1 MESAWIV
8 SEVDLP
14 IPLRELDAL
23 QRCRISKQKMERLMR
38 PENEA
43 AKQQHLLSVIS
54 LPNILLSKCS
64 PKQTCHCLQ
73 ILSNG
78 SLSESSVPLYAKTR
92 FPLATASDAPSM
104 FQRKGL

>member
-8 SEVDLP
+8 SEVDVP
-14 IPLRELDAL
+14 ISLGEPDAL
-23 QRCRISKQKMERLMR
+23 QICRICRQKMVQLMR

-43 AKQQHLLSVIS
+43 AKQQHLLSVTS
-54 LPNILLSKCS
+54 LPNILLSNCS
-64 PKQTCHCLQ
+64 PKQPCHCLQ